1 MSVIMT
7 LRASADPQRFEQ
19 YAAEHQDDLQGILSA
34 AKDAGVIAHRFYGS
48 DDGEIMVVDEW
59 PDAETF
65 QRFFQSQQDRIG
77 PLMQEAGVTSEPQ
90 ISFWR
95 KLDTGDEVGWEA

>member
-7 LRASADPQRFEQ
+7 LRASADPKRFEQ

-59 PDAETF
+59 PDAESF
-65 QRFFQSQQDRIG
+65 QAFFQAAAGEIQPMMAEG
-77 PLMQEAGVTSEPQ
+77 GVTSEPEVK
-90 ISFWR
+90 FWR
-95 KLDTGDEVGWEA
+95 KLETGDDVGWDA